1 MQIIFPLIVD
11 SIIFYFEYE
20 METRLKIH
28 SAAKSGRRMKKVSM
42 DIRYRNLR
50 LLTIFYQQI
59 KGNVKNHTQYGIR

>member
-1 MQIIFPLIVD
+1 
-11 SIIFYFEYE
+11 

-28 SAAKSGRRMKKVSM
+28 SAAKSARRMKKVSM
-42 DIRYRNLR
+42 DIRYRNMR